1 MQASHIDNC
10 SPTTIRQAKFD
21 FCDLAL
27 GHAQF
32 EKFSGCWEDGTE
44 TPFSDWLEMFN
55 FIVEPFHLSDEEK
68 AWVLVGNLTG
78 PAREEIRYGLSDEE
92 RRSFKAVVKT
102 LRMCFS
108 REDRHY
114 LRCLFHNRVQ
124 QDDEDLADFSRAL
137 MRLYAKMIDVADDET
152 EAAALG
158 QLRDEALSSQFVSGT
173 RCVRERVMLRR
184 LYQKN
189 RGGPFEVLRREALVI
204 LRGGRMLE
212 GDGLKAGYVDT
223 GIHDVFIEPVVKP
236 QDLTSDTITM
246 EEEEVSST
254 LLGEGSQAAGCVGMC
269 EGGAGF
275 DAGEPGHSNMQ
286 PLNTQVTHKVR
297 SAPKGGNIPQIDINC
312 VNNVIVR
319 EVSTPQDDWEHDCH
333 VPGVVWGQWDSNWR
347 PDYVH
352 CPLQVPAG

>member
-1 MQASHIDNC
+1 MQGLQIDNC
-10 SPTTIRQAKFD
+10 SLTTIRQAKFWI
-21 FCDLAL
+21 CDLAL

-44 TPFSDWLEMFN
+44 TPFSNWLEMFN

-102 LRMCFS
+102 LRLCFS
-108 REDRHY
+108 RENCHY

-137 MRLYAKMIDVADDET
+137 MRLYAKMIDAADDET

-184 LYQKN
+184 LHWKN
-189 RGGPFEVLRREALVI
+189 RGGRFEVLRTEALEI
-204 LRGGRMLE
+204 LRGGCMLE
-212 GDGLKAGYVDT
+212 GDGLKAGGTDT
-223 GIHDVFIEPVVKP
+223 GTHGVFIEPVVQP

-254 LLGEGSQAAGCVGMC
+254 LLGEGSQAVGCVGMC
-269 EGGAGF
+269 ESGAGS
-275 DAGEPGHSNMQ
+275 DAGQIEQSSMQ
-286 PLNTQVTHKVR
+286 PLNTNVTQKVR
-297 SAPKGGNIPQIDINC
+297 STPKGGMFLIMLMM
-312 VNNVIVR
+312 
-319 EVSTPQDDWEHDCH
+319 S
-333 VPGVVWGQWDSNWR
+333 
-347 PDYVH
+347 
-352 CPLQVPAG
+352 